1 MAAGPDGL
9 SPRVLKECTYQIVS
23 PLCHIFNMS
32 LSMQELPTDWL
43 KANVPVHKKSD
54 KSEVEHY
61 RPLSLLCI
69 CAKVMERAIFNIVF
83 PVIEDL
89 SSSA

>member
-1 MAAGPDGL
+1 
-9 SPRVLKECTYQIVS
+9 
-23 PLCHIFNMS
+23 MS

-43 KANVPVHKKSD
+43 KANVVPVHKKSD
-54 KSEVEHY
+54 KSEVENY
-61 RPLSLLCI
+61 RPVSLLCI
-69 CAKVMERAIFNIVF
+69 CAKVMKRAIFNIVF